1 MSKRKEVMEKLNKA
15 MKSVSVDKFNF
26 IGTKT
31 NLKMYDAFY
40 EAKNSDDFHDWCEMV
55 YENDYEEMLSEYEID
70 THYIGR
76 TSSFYFCSTY
86 GVYNIYSIDDY
97 SDNSVYKTSLENKR
111 LMMFQEFMDYKFGI
125 DIEFDSTDLD
135 WDISE
140 IVELSEIDWD
150 MKYDLLEDESIED
163 IFGLVDFNELS
174 QEFEDFC
181 CDELDG
187 INKAYMWLENFK
199 DNQVEYFKDWLEC
212 Q

>member
-40 EAKNSDDFHDWCEMV
+40 EAKNSDDFYDWCEMV
-55 YENDYEEMLSEYEID
+55 YKHDYEEMLSEYGID

-76 TSSFYFCSTY
+76 TSSFYFCSRY
-86 GVYNIYSIDDY
+86 GVYNIYNIDDY

-150 MKYDLLEDESIED
+150 MKYDLLEDESIEN